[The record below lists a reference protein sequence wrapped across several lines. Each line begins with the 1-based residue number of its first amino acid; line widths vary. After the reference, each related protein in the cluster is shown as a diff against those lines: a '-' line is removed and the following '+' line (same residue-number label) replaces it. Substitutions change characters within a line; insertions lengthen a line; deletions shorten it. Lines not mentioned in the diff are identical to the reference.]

1 MNCPLLDL
9 DIPIGPTEVDHE
21 LVVISRDVNDAR
33 AFARFAQNFLNN
45 VVVLLWPINSTTQ
58 RPDIDEI
65 AHDVQCLEIVL
76 AQKVEQ
82 CRRVTAACAQ
92 VRIRDPSGSVSRWG
106 V

>member
-33 AFARFAQNFLNN
+33 AFARFAENFLDY
-45 VVVLLWPINSTTQ
+45 VVVLLWPVNSTTQ

-82 CRRVTAACAQ
+82 RGGVAATRTQ